1 MVTLTVVEL
10 RYRNGAQRKA
20 SIARLHNA
28 AFAAHTVRG
37 GPRRDH
43 RQRDR
48 PCHQQQLR
56 ARSPGRGKIP
66 SNHPIARTPSAR
78 CWPRCWPQRRS
89 GSGGGGV
96 AFFLFFAQVHV
107 EAARGADLVV
117 FPAGR
122 TMRGSDHACGA
133 VFAAAAD
140 AARAA
145 AVTIAA
151 TCGRELVLLEG
162 TTGTELLRQDGNG
175 SGSVARLRTRAGAP
189 YVLGVVLGS
198 AGLWAPLV
206 SRELMLQG
214 AEVVVAATDDPG
226 EDPLRALLITRGFV
240 RTTALPIKPTTDD
253 RYEREASSRCT
264 LLLRL
269 HSNYYTAFTRI
280 TDRHWARHVR
290 TASLRTRDV
299 PHCGI
304 AGERRRG
311 GTCKPRRRVCGCELV

>member
-1 MVTLTVVEL
+1 MPRLLPILFVAVLAAITANGIAPVTSSSCAPGPPGEEK
-10 RYRNGAQRKA
+10 YRPTTLSLALLQLDAGQDAGH
-20 SIARLHNA
+20 SDA
-28 AFAAHTVRG
+28 AAAAAAA
-37 GPRRDH
+37 
-43 RQRDR
+43 
-48 PCHQQQLR
+48 L
-56 ARSPGRGKIP
+56 
-66 SNHPIARTPSAR
+66 
-78 CWPRCWPQRRS
+78 
-89 GSGGGGV
+89 
-96 AFFLFFAQVHV
+96 LFAQVHV